1 MSKFRFTSPT
11 GEVFEVQG
19 PSDITLASAKAAFD
33 QQLTTGSLTNIPVG
47 SVVNAVTQA
56 AGGLQSALAQIG
68 PQAAALTKQIGGAI
82 NLPTQLGAV
91 IPNAITVSNFVSSKI
106 SAQSIGS
113 IASNQIQ
120 GLVAQAAASVNQAA
134 NSISNLKG
142 LGKFGFDA
150 NQLQLSG
157 LIKPGIADQ
166 IKLAPE
172 KFKEILSSPTSW
184 TGKLGAVNI
193 DSVLNN
199 GGLQTRIQ
207 QGLMNVNFDQLKQLG
222 TIKGTE
228 IASQLGPLLNNATK
242 FGAENATAWLNNKV
256 PGDLVNQMNNFA
268 TSAQFSQSFADVN
281 ASIAGG
287 GNPLQ
292 AGVTVAK
299 GFASTVN
306 RASIDQATKAI
317 IGNPKISVPDFAPP
331 MATPPAATAA
341 TETTAA
347 AAVVANNT
355 IYTGPLYTIEITP
368 AQLVGKNK
376 QTLESL
382 YQDMADA
389 ISLNARQIKAAEE
402 RQAFFNSIGDAEGAA
417 RAASRIPEYRA
428 EIARAQANQQV
439 IINALNQLGPNT

>member
-1 MSKFRFTSPT
+1 MSKFRFTAPN
-11 GEVFEVQG
+11 GDVFEVQG
-19 PSDITLASAKAAFD
+19 PPDIDLTAARAAFD
-33 QQLTTGSLTNIPVG
+33 QQLATGSLTNIPVG

-56 AGGLQSALAQIG
+56 AGGLQSALSQIG
-68 PQAAALTKQIGGAI
+68 PQAANLVKQVGGAI
-82 NLPTQLGAV
+82 NLPTKLGAL
-91 IPNAITVSNFVSSKI
+91 IPNAISVSDFVSSKI

-134 NSISNLKG
+134 NTISNIKG
-142 LGKFGFDA
+142 LGKFGLDA

-166 IKLAPE
+166 INLDPS
-172 KFKEILSSPTSW
+172 KFKDILSSPTSW
-184 TGKLGAVNI
+184 TGKLGATSLA
-193 DSVLNN
+193 SVLSNS
-199 GGLQTRIQ
+199 GLQTRVQ

-228 IASQLGPLLNNATK
+228 VASQLGPLLNNATK

-256 PGDLVNQMNNFA
+256 PSDLVNQMNNFA
-268 TSAQFSQSFADVN
+268 TSAQFSQAFADVN

-306 RASIDQATKAI
+306 RASVDQATKDI

-331 MATPPAATAA
+331 AMVPTAVTAVAA
-341 TETTAA
+341 TEAVP
-347 AAVVANNT
+347 AAVTDTV
-355 IYTGPLYTIEITP
+355 YTGPLYTPVIT
-368 AQLVGKNK
+368 AVQLVGKNK

-402 RQAFFNSIGDAEGAA
+402 RQAFFNSIGDPAGAA
-417 RAASRIPEYRA
+417 RAVSRIPEYRA
-428 EIARAQANQQV
+428 EIAQAQANQQ
-439 IINALNQLGPNT
+439 IIIAALNQLGPNAV